1 MMPGGRLS
9 DLTHLTK
16 MSTCADIG
24 RMREEQAWGVRG
36 GVLFQE
42 HTGMKMGDE
51 GVDGNGRKGLSPVM
65 GFAFL

>member
-1 MMPGGRLS
+1 
-9 DLTHLTK
+9 
-16 MSTCADIG
+16 
-24 RMREEQAWGVRG
+24 MREEQAWGVRG

-65 GFAFL
+65 GFAFW